1 MSTRLS
7 LRNARIGPGG
17 PIGDVEI
24 VDGRISAIGRA
35 TAAGEQ
41 IDLDGRTVLPGL
53 WDAHVH
59 SVQWSAA
66 RRRID
71 VSVATSAR
79 ETALLLAKNASDG
92 MIFGSGFRD
101 GLWPDL
107 PHKDVLQAI
116 LPGREVA
123 VSSNDLH
130 TVWLS
135 PAALSMVG
143 VADHPTGV
151 FREHECFA
159 IMAALPQS
167 DVDEVD
173 RWVAE
178 ATTAAAARGVV
189 GVLDFEFADNTVD
202 WHRRIEA
209 GGIDVRVMCSIP
221 APRLDDAIA
230 AGLRTG
236 DDVPGCAGMATVGP
250 VKIFVDG
257 SLNTRTAYC
266 HDPYPGT
273 QPVSYG
279 VLETSQD
286 ELRMLMR
293 NASRHGIQPAVHAI
307 GDHANDIA
315 LTAFEHVGCPG
326 RIEHA
331 QLLEHRDVT
340 RFARAG
346 LVAGIQPAHQ
356 PDDRDVADKH
366 WAGRTDRAFPYADLI
381 AAGATLQIGSDAPVA
396 PLDPWDGIAAAVGRT
411 DDERDP
417 WHPEQAIPVA
427 EALAAAAMG
436 RREIRVD
443 EPADLVIVDGDPA
456 AADVAQLRTMPVFGT
471 LLAGRWTHRA

>member
-1 MSTRLS
+1 MSTAQV
-7 LRNARIGPGG
+7 LRNARIGLRG
-17 PIGDVEI
+17 PIGDIEI
-24 VDGRISAIGRA
+24 VDGRIAAVGRA
-35 TAAGEQ
+35 RGTGEQ
-41 IDLDGRTVLPGL
+41 HDLDGRTVLPGL

-71 VSVATSAR
+71 VSAATSAR
-79 ETALLLAKNASDG
+79 ETALLLAKNACEG
-92 MIFGSGFRD
+92 MVFGSGFRD

-107 PHKDVLQAI
+107 PHKDILQAI
-116 LPGREVA
+116 LPGREVV

-135 PAALSMVG
+135 PAALALVG
-143 VADHPTGV
+143 AADHSTGV

-159 IMAALPQS
+159 IMAALPQA
-167 DVDEVD
+167 DVDAVD
-173 RWVAE
+173 RWVA
-178 ATTAAAARGVV
+178 AAASAAAARGVV
-189 GVLDFEFADNTVD
+189 GILDFEFADNMAD
-202 WHRRIEA
+202 WRRRIER
-209 GGIDVRVMCSIP
+209 GGTDVRVMCSIP
-221 APRLDDAIA
+221 EPRLDDAIA

-236 DDVPGCAGMATVGP
+236 DEVPGCAGLATVGP

-273 QPVSYG
+273 RPASYG
-279 VLETSQD
+279 VLETSPD
-286 ELRMLMR
+286 ELRMVMR

-331 QLLEHRDVT
+331 QLLERRDVT
-340 RFARAG
+340 RFARPG

-356 PDDRDVADKH
+356 PDDRDVAEKH
-366 WAGRTDRAFPYADLI
+366 WAGRTERAFPYADLI
-381 AAGATLQIGSDAPVA
+381 AAGATVQIGSDAPVA

-417 WHPEQAIPVA
+417 WHPEQAISLA
-427 EALAAAAMG
+427 DALAAAALG
-436 RREIRVD
+436 RREIRVG
-443 EPADLVIVDGDPA
+443 ESADLTIVDGDPA
-456 AADVAQLRTMPVFGT
+456 DADVPQLRTMPVFGT
-471 LLAGRWTHRA
+471 LLAGRWTYRG

>member
-1 MSTRLS
+1 MSRQL
-7 LRNARIGPGG
+7 LRNARIGPHG
-17 PIGDVEI
+17 PIGDIEVA
-24 VDGRISAIGRA
+24 DGSIAAIGRPG
-35 TAAGEQ
+35 AASAEHL
-41 IDLDGRTVLPGL
+41 DLDGRTVLPGL

-71 VSVATSAR
+71 VSAATSAH
-79 ETALLLAKNASDG
+79 EAALLLAKNASEG

-135 PAALSMVG
+135 PAALALVG
-143 VADHPTGV
+143 AADHPTGV

-159 IMAALPQS
+159 IMAELPQA
-167 DVDEVD
+167 DADEVD
-173 RWVAE
+173 RWVAA

-189 GVLDFEFADNTVD
+189 GILDFEFADNTVD
-202 WHRRIEA
+202 WRRRIER

-221 APRLDDAIA
+221 APRLADAIA
-230 AGLRTG
+230 AGFRTG
-236 DDVPGCAGMATVGP
+236 DEVPGCAGLATVGP

-273 QPVSYG
+273 QPASYG

-293 NASRHGIQPAVHAI
+293 NASRHGIHPAVHAI

-315 LTAFEHVGCPG
+315 LTAFEHVDCPG

-331 QLLEHRDVT
+331 QLLEHRDVA
-340 RFARAG
+340 RFARPG

-381 AAGATLQIGSDAPVA
+381 AAGATVQIGSDAPVA

-411 DDERDP
+411 DDGRDP
-417 WHPEQAIPVA
+417 WHPEQAIPLA
-427 EALAAAAMG
+427 EALAAAARG
-436 RREIRVD
+436 RRDIRVGD
-443 EPADLVIVDGDPA
+443 PADLVIVDGDPA
-456 AADVAQLRTMPVFGT
+456 GADVAQLRTMPVFGT
-471 LLAGRWTHRA
+471 LLAGRWTYRG